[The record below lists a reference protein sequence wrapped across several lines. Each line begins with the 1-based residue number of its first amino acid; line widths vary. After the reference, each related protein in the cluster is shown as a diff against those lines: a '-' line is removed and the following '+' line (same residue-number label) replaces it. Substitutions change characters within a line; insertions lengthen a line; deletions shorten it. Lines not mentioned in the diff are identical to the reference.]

1 MSALRVIVT
10 DGESRAALATVRSLG
25 SAGYEVHVVSSGRT
39 SLAGASRYA
48 AAEHCVADAASSPRL
63 WAKDVEQLALD
74 VGVDLILP
82 ITEVSI
88 GTVHEMGMARRCR
101 VVCPEPS
108 AYAEAV
114 DKHALM
120 MRAAAMG
127 IPVPRSF
134 LIPDPS
140 TRIEL
145 PPQIEFPIVLKARRS
160 RFLVDGR
167 WVAGDVRVIRD
178 VEELAAV
185 AEEPGF
191 QSGALVQEFVPG
203 HGEAIFVLAQE
214 GRTLVSF
221 SHRRIREKPPTGG
234 VSVMRESI
242 DPDPE
247 LLAHS
252 ERLLAELGWTG
263 VAMVE
268 FRRRPGGPGVLMEI
282 NPRLWGSLQLAI
294 DAGVDFPSLW
304 LSLEQGEQVMPAPA
318 RVGVRSRWLLGDFD
332 HLLIS
337 LRRRSMRE
345 ATGRRSS
352 QVVRDF
358 LQGFFDGS
366 RMEVLRRDDWRP
378 FVHELRTWCGW

>member
-1 MSALRVIVT
+1 
-10 DGESRAALATVRSLG
+10 
-25 SAGYEVHVVSSGRT
+25 
-39 SLAGASRYA
+39 
-48 AAEHCVADAASSPRL
+48 VADAASSPQL
-63 WAKDVEQLALD
+63 WAKDVEQLALE
-74 VGVDLILP
+74 VGADLILP

-88 GTVHEMGMARRCR
+88 GTVYAMGMASRCK
-101 VVCPEPS
+101 VLCPEPA
-108 AYAEAV
+108 AYAKAV

-120 MRAAAMG
+120 VRAAAMG
-127 IPVPRSF
+127 VPVPRS
-134 LIPDPS
+134 LLVPDPS
-140 TRIEL
+140 TLTEL
-145 PPQIEFPIVLKARRS
+145 PSQLEFPIVIKARRS
-160 RFLVDGR
+160 RFLVDGC
-167 WVAGDVRVIRD
+167 WVSGDVRIIRD
-178 VEELAAV
+178 FEELAAV
-185 AEEPGF
+185 AEKPGL
-191 QSGALVQEFVPG
+191 QAGALVQEFVPW

-234 VSVMRESI
+234 VSVLRESI
-242 DPDPE
+242 EPDPE

-252 ERLLAELGWTG
+252 ERLLAELGLTG

-304 LSLEQGEQVMPAPA
+304 LSLERGEQVMPGSA

-337 LRRRSMRE
+337 LRRRPMRK

-352 QVVRDF
+352 QVLRDF
-358 LQGFFDGS
+358 LRGFFDGS

-378 FVHELRTWCGW
+378 FVRELRTWCGW